1 MQISEINIK
10 TKKVVFPLSI
20 ALVADLHGV
29 ATGPIIERLQTIRP
43 DVITIVGDVIEK
55 DNDSYPVTFFGEC
68 VKIADTFFSLGNH
81 ERNITEDDI
90 NTISTT
96 GVRILDNTW
105 KKYKECFCFGG
116 MTSTFVMEWRETQQ
130 TRLKYALPY
139 YKWLDE
145 FQRQNAF
152 RILLDHHPEN
162 YDRVTRAKDIDLILS
177 GHAHGGQIRLFGHGL
192 YAPHQGFFPRYTSGV
207 YENRLVVSR
216 GLSNPKPIPRIGNPK
231 EIVVVKISN

>member
-1 MQISEINIK
+1 MQISEIYIK

-20 ALVADLHGV
+20 ALIADLHGV
-29 ATGPIIERLQTIRP
+29 ETGPIIEQLQTICP
-43 DVITIVGDVIEK
+43 DVITIVGDVIDK
-55 DNDSYPVTFFGEC
+55 DDDLYPLAFFGEC

-81 ERNITEDDI
+81 ERKITEDNIDA
-90 NTISTT
+90 ISTT
-96 GVRILDNTW
+96 GVRILDSTW
-105 KKYKECFCFGG
+105 QKYKECFCFGG
-116 MTSTFVMEWRETQQ
+116 MTSPFVMEWRETQQ
-130 TRLKYALPY
+130 IRLKYALPY
-139 YKWLDE
+139 YKWLDD

-162 YDRVTRAKDIDLILS
+162 YARVTRAKDIDLILS

-231 EIVVVKISN
+231 EIVVVNIVN